1 MVLVGKLGADETEL
15 LESFCSQ
22 AKDMKTLSAEAAK
35 AEDTASARADAAH
48 AGEEYRSDSEIYG
61 DDDDDGGGF
70 DLKAFEAEELRKKQA
85 AANKKAKDPGGARR
99 QKRRARA
106 EIAKSGKRAAGG
118 MHKFDPDEVDVH
130 GGDATADDF
139 LDAFGFGDD
148 VSDAASD
155 GDISYADELKKHLTG
170 ALNDVLAK
178 QPSDPF
184 RAMQQ
189 TLFQASLSGADALT
203 AVTQVTP
210 EVKAYE
216 AKYGLYVS
224 VDDVLF
230 KMKKRL
236 VVGPK
241 DGFKFLLSDAGDL
254 YTELSKRLKAMGG
267 DLGLGMTA
275 EELAEKDRQAAKAKR
290 EKEAKAEAERTLRM
304 LRTRRVLR
312 RSRRLARRPRAAC
325 TSLTRLRSMCTVA
338 TRPPTTS
345 SMRLASEAVRRWVK
359 VAVTARPACTLCVR
373 CEAPCRGCIVVAL
386 FRVSRAAS
394 QEKMVLASLACDL
407 RGLGG

>member
-1 MVLVGKLGADETEL
+1 MDVLARSRDALQAFLTIGVEGLG
-15 LESFCSQ
+15 
-22 AKDMKTLSAEAAK
+22 
-35 AEDTASARADAAH
+35 EDHVVNAS
-48 AGEEYRSDSEIYG
+48 
-61 DDDDDGGGF
+61 
-70 DLKAFEAEELRKKQA
+70 L
-85 AANKKAKDPGGARR
+85 
-99 QKRRARA
+99 
-106 EIAKSGKRAAGG
+106 AAGVKA
-118 MHKFDPDEVDVH
+118 M
-130 GGDATADDF
+130 
-139 LDAFGFGDD
+139 D
-148 VSDAASD
+148 VSDAGAT

-170 ALNDVLAK
+170 ALNDALAK

-189 TLFQASLSGADALT
+189 TLFQASLSGAAALT
-203 AVTQVTP
+203 AVTEVTP

-290 EKEAKAEAERTLRM
+290 EKEAKAEAERD
-304 LRTRRVLR
+304 
-312 RSRRLARRPRAAC
+312 AADAANAARAAALEA
-325 TSLTRLRSMCTVA
+325 SGKKA
-338 TRPPTTS
+338 TGG
-345 SMRLASEAVRRWVK
+345 LHKFDASEVDVHGGDA
-359 VAVTARPACTLCVR
+359 TADDFLDAF
-373 CEAPCRGCIVVAL
+373 G
-386 FRVSRAAS
+386 F
-394 QEKMVLASLACDL
+394 
-407 RGLGG
+407 